1 MPRQCSGSVSSVN
14 PMQRSCRKSQSS
26 ALCVNASS
34 CRSAAASAP
43 SVPGLIGSQ
52 ETVCWSDPLRLGNG
66 AVAARVH
73 HHDAPAAFAHL
84 PDYAVPGAVPG
95 GAACSRFRRRSA
107 EHQHEPR
114 IGGGVELAAAGVE
127 RAGPVH
133 AADHGVDLR
142 IRVVVVV
149 AEEAAEAVHQPLER
163 VGGGA
168 RLPGGVGQ
176 VDGLV
181 AVFAAD
187 AGQLVGYLVKR
198 FVPGHALEL
207 RGTAR
212 PDAAKGPH
220 EAVGA
225 VRPRA
230 HGQPA
235 VARGGG
241 LVRRHARKLAIAQV
255 QLKRAAARAVDGA
268 KRRRTGFGGFASES
282 GIDWLHLTE
291 QLVGYVRDRFHALII
306 AGRPS
311 RAAACACYCA
321 VIT

>member
-1 MPRQCSGSVSSVN
+1 MV
-14 PMQRSCRKSQSS
+14 RSL
-26 ALCVNASS
+26 A
-34 CRSAAASAP
+34 
-43 SVPGLIGSQ
+43 
-52 ETVCWSDPLRLGNG
+52 LGNG

-84 PDYAVPGAVPG
+84 LDYAVPGAVPG
-95 GAACSRFRRRSA
+95 GAACSRFRWRSA
-107 EHQHEPR
+107 KRQHELR
-114 IGGGVELAAAGVE
+114 IGGGVEFAAAGVE

-142 IRVVVVV
+142 IRIVVVVV
-149 AEEAAEAVHQPLER
+149 EEAAEAVHQPLER

-168 RLPGGVGQ
+168 RLAGGVGQ

-187 AGQLVGYLVKR
+187 AGQLVGYLVER

-207 RGTAR
+207 CGTAR
-212 PDAAKGPH
+212 PDASEGPH
-220 EAVGA
+220 EAIGA

-241 LVRRHARKLAIAQV
+241 LVRRHARKLAVAQV

-268 KRRRTGFGGFASES
+268 KRRRAGFGGESGPGLRLGLRSGLPRCFSRSAFYGCSASFASKGGS
-282 GIDWLHLTE
+282 DRLHLTE

-306 AGRPS
+306 AVAPRAPLHALVIAPLSHS
-311 RAAACACYCA
+311 RDP
-321 VIT
+321 

>member
-1 MPRQCSGSVSSVN
+1 M
-14 PMQRSCRKSQSS
+14 
-26 ALCVNASS
+26 
-34 CRSAAASAP
+34 
-43 SVPGLIGSQ
+43 GSQ
-52 ETVCWSDPLRLGNG
+52 ETVSPLEPLRLGMEPLRRG
-66 AVAARVH
+66 VY
-73 HHDAPAAFAHL
+73 HHDAPVAPAYLLDH
-84 PDYAVPGAVPG
+84 AVPGAVPG
-95 GAACSRFRRRSA
+95 GASRSRFRRRSA
-107 EHQHEPR
+107 ERQHEPR
-114 IGGGVELAAAGVE
+114 IGGGVELAAAGIE
-127 RAGPVH
+127 HAGPVH

-142 IRVVVVV
+142 IRIIVVVV
-149 AEEAAEAVHQPLER
+149 EEAAEAVHQPLER

-168 RLPGGVGQ
+168 RLAGGVGQ

-235 VARGGG
+235 VARGSG
-241 LVRRHARKLAIAQV
+241 LVRRHARKLAVAQV

-268 KRRRTGFGGFASES
+268 KRRRAGFGGFASES
-282 GIDWLHLTE
+282 GVDWLHLTE
-291 QLVGYVRDRFHALII
+291 QLVGYVRDRLHAPII
-306 AGRPS
+306 ATDS
-311 RAAACACYCA
+311 RAFPHQAPIARLSHSCNDPRAYEA
-321 VIT
+321 STPSPVRGRRFSGFRV